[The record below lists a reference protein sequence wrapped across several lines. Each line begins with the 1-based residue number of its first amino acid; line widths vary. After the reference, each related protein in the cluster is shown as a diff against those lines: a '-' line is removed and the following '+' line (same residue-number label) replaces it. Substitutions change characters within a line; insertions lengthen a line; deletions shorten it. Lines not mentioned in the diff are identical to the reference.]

1 MQRHIAIM
9 TGWLAAFGLAWHPVS
24 WAQDNERE
32 PGAAAHVQRSP
43 ATGAPRRKPATKP
56 VDPAKMESL
65 LLEWEQ
71 NSSQLKTLD
80 VRIYRVVDTP
90 GWGDPDYYEG
100 RALFKSPNLAFIDF
114 RKIKVENKEPLRD
127 PQKKN
132 AWVSLPNERIVCT
145 GTEVWQYDCDTQQ
158 IFIYPLEK
166 DEQKK
171 AIEEGPL
178 PFLFNMRAEDAK
190 RRYEMTLI
198 SEDEKGYG
206 IRIKP
211 KLKEDL
217 DSFSTAFVRLDRD
230 LLLPLRIV
238 LVSPDG
244 KTTSYYQL
252 SHMVRN
258 GAINEKNFE
267 GRVLAKPWKVVRNPA
282 GDDRPRSGVTRRRR
296 GDAAAPAATGSRIP
310 GIQRQ

>member
-1 MQRHIAIM
+1 MQRHIAIIA
-9 TGWLAAFGLAWHPVS
+9 GWLLSGGLAWPPVS
-24 WAQDNERE
+24 LAQDDQPEA
-32 PGAAAHVQRSP
+32 GSAAQVHRNP
-43 ATGAPRRKPATKP
+43 AATAPRRKAAAKP

-65 LLEWEQ
+65 LHEWEQ

-80 VRIYRVVDTP
+80 VRIYRVVDAP

-114 RKIKVENKEPLRD
+114 RKIKVENKQPLHD
-127 PQKKN
+127 PQKKS
-132 AWVSLPNERIVCT
+132 AWLSAPNERIVCT
-145 GTEVWQYDCDTQQ
+145 GNEVWQYDCDTQQ

-178 PFLFNMRAEDAK
+178 PFLFNMRADDAK
-190 RRYEMTLI
+190 RRYQMTLM
-198 SEDEKGYG
+198 SEDDKGYG
-206 IRIKP
+206 ISIKP

-217 DSFSTAFVRLDRD
+217 DSFSFAFVRLDRD

-238 LVSPDG
+238 LISPDG
-244 KTTSYYQL
+244 KSTSDYQL
-252 SHMVRN
+252 SQMVRN

-267 GRVLAKPWKVVRNPA
+267 GRVLGKPWKVVRNPA

-296 GDAAAPAATGSRIP
+296 GDAAAAGSRP
-310 GIQRQ
+310 SGTQRQ

>member
-1 MQRHIAIM
+1 MQRHIAIIA
-9 TGWLAAFGLAWHPVS
+9 GWLLSGGLALHPVS
-24 WAQDNERE
+24 RAQDVQRE
-32 PGAAAHVQRSP
+32 AGSAVQDQRNPGAV
-43 ATGAPRRKPATKP
+43 APRRKTAAKP
-56 VDPAKMESL
+56 VDPAKMEL
-65 LLEWEQ
+65 LLHEWEQ

-114 RKIKVENKEPLRD
+114 RKIKVENKQPLHD

-132 AWVSLPNERIVCT
+132 AWISTPNERIVCT

-171 AIEEGPL
+171 AVEEGPL
-178 PFLFNMRAEDAK
+178 PFLFNMHAEDAK
-190 RRYEMTLI
+190 RRYQMTLM
-198 SEDEKGYG
+198 SEDDKGFG
-206 IRIKP
+206 ISIKP

-217 DSFSTAFVRLDRD
+217 DSFSFAFVRLDRD

-244 KTTSYYQL
+244 KSTSDYQL
-252 SHMVRN
+252 SQMVRN

-267 GRVLAKPWKVVRNPA
+267 GRVLGKPWKVVRNPA

-296 GDAAAPAATGSRIP
+296 GDAAATGSRNSKT
-310 GIQRQ
+310 QRQ

>member
-1 MQRHIAIM
+1 MHRHIASIV
-9 TGWLAAFGLAWHPVS
+9 GWLLALGLAWPHS
-24 WAQDNERE
+24 TRAQDGQPEA
-32 PGAAAHVQRSP
+32 GSAAQAQRYP
-43 ATGAPRRKPATKP
+43 APTAPRRKTAAKP

-65 LLEWEQ
+65 LREWER

-114 RKIKVENKEPLRD
+114 RKIKVENNQPLHD

-132 AWVSLPNERIVCT
+132 AWLSTPNERIICT
-145 GTEVWQYDCDTQQ
+145 GSEIWQYDCETQQ

-178 PFLFNMRAEDAK
+178 PFLFNMHANDAK
-190 RRYEMTLI
+190 RRYQMTLM

-206 IRIKP
+206 ISIKP

-238 LVSPDG
+238 LISPDG
-244 KTTSYYQL
+244 KSTSDYQL
-252 SHMVRN
+252 SQMVRN
-258 GAINEKNFE
+258 GSINEKNFE
-267 GRVLAKPWKVVRNPA
+267 GKVLGKQWKVVRNPA
-282 GDDRPRSGVTRRRR
+282 GDERPRSGVTRRRR
-296 GDAAAPAATGSRIP
+296 GDAAAAGSRASAN
-310 GIQRQ
+310 QQQ